1 MSGNQGQPIQFSLT
15 LRQMMKF
22 VIFAAAASMCL
33 APMVRLAE
41 AGAVEWE
48 WVILGEAV
56 GIPVVLAI
64 LAFPLLRRGPN
75 KDWLIRMLLL
85 TSVSIALGFAV
96 FSLIWGGMIW
106 SGTGATRATLY
117 FVLIV
122 LTPPFVVLA
131 RRLGPFCSIPA
142 SNPDSRKLT

>member
-1 MSGNQGQPIQFSLT
+1 
-15 LRQMMKF
+15 MKL
-22 VIFAAAASMCL
+22 VIFAATASMCL

-41 AGAVEWE
+41 DGVVDWA

-56 GIPVVLAI
+56 AIPVVLA
-64 LAFPLLRRGPN
+64 LVAFPLVRRGPR
-75 KDWLIRMLLL
+75 KDWLIRMLLF

-106 SGTGATRATLY
+106 SGTGATRSTLC

-122 LTPPFVVLA
+122 LFPPFAYLTRRIVLSPWQPLST
-131 RRLGPFCSIPA
+131 RTVES
-142 SNPDSRKLT
+142 

>member
-1 MSGNQGQPIQFSLT
+1 MTLIQI
-15 LRQMMKF
+15 MKL
-22 VIFAAAASMCL
+22 VMFAAAASMCL

-85 TSVSIALGFAV
+85 ISVSIALGFAV
-96 FSLIWGGMIW
+96 FSLTLGGMIW
-106 SGTGATRATLY
+106 SVTGATRATLY

-131 RRLGPFCSIPA
+131 HRLGPF
-142 SNPDSRKLT
+142 SRHPLPTRTVER